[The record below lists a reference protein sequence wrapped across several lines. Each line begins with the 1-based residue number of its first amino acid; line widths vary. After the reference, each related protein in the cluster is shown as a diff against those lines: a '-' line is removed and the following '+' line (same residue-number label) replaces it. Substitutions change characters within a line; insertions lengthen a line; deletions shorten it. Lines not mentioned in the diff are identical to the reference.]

1 MTVAVGKSCLQ
12 PVTFEKHILHSII
25 TKRMS
30 AENRPENA
38 VDQSVNRVEG
48 IAKVTGTARYAAEY
62 QLKGMTYGVLVTSTI
77 AKGRILKIDSKA
89 AEKLPGILAV
99 VTHLNAPLPGRSKKP
114 ASSGPG
120 PSRAGFE
127 LFQDGEV
134 YFDMQP
140 VAMVIAPSLEQARY
154 AASLV
159 KVMYTRE
166 EHHTDIHTHLNQ
178 AVTPG
183 GPGNY
188 LRGQADAWKTAPV
201 KIEQEYQTSLQVHNP
216 MEPHTATAYWES
228 DDKLIIFS
236 KTQGVKGAQQQFAE
250 YFSLP
255 PEKVHV
261 VAPFVGGAFGSASR
275 LWPHDIAAALGAKVV
290 KRPVTVALERSQV
303 FNMVG
308 YRPYSLQKFAMGA
321 DRNGKLMAIYHQAY
335 GSTSSYEQFPERIV
349 EPTKSMYNCP
359 NLQTVYKLVPLDMST
374 PSPARGPGETSGSF
388 AMESAVD
395 ELAYTLDMDPLEW
408 RLQNFADID
417 LNNNL
422 PWSSN
427 HLRECYELGAERFGW
442 SKRTKTPA
450 SMKNADG
457 LVGMGMSAGIYKAQ
471 RTAAS
476 AGITFFADGKVVIRS
491 SVADTGPGSATIMTQ
506 IAADALGVDVK
517 QVSIE
522 WANSDFPEAPPQYAS
537 HTTAST
543 GSAVHDAAIALKE
556 KFAALNGGT
565 ETAAPL
571 PYTAILKKQ
580 QLQKLEVV
588 TASKPGEESK
598 KYSGKSFCVN
608 FVEVHVHP
616 LTCAVRVA
624 RVVSV
629 IDAGKII
636 NHKTARSQI
645 MGAIVWGIGIA
656 LMEEGLVDHRYGR
669 YVNNN
674 LSDYHLPVQAD
685 VPDVDIHFIDKSDE
699 HIDPMGAKGLGE
711 VGLIGFTAAIANAV
725 YHATGKRI
733 RQLPITVEKLL

>member
-1 MTVAVGKSCLQ
+1 MSADNQYGNAVGQ
-12 PVTFEKHILHSII
+12 P
-25 TKRMS
+25 
-30 AENRPENA
+30 
-38 VDQSVNRVEG
+38 VNRVDG
-48 IAKVTGTARYAAEY
+48 VAKVTGTARYAAEY
-62 QLKGMTYGVLVTSTI
+62 QLKGMTYGVLVTSKI
-77 AKGRILKIDSKA
+77 AKGRISTIDSKT
-89 AEKLPGILAV
+89 AEKLQGVLAV
-99 VTHLNAPLPGRSKKP
+99 VSHLNAPLPGQDKRP
-114 ASSGPG
+114 AAAPG
-120 PSRAGFE
+120 QSRGGFE

-134 YFDMQP
+134 YFNTQP
-140 VAMVIAPSLEQARY
+140 VAMVIATSLEQAHY

-159 KVMYTRE
+159 KVAYTRE
-166 EHHTDIHTHLNQ
+166 EHRTDIHTNVNQ
-178 AVTPG
+178 AVTPE
-183 GPGNY
+183 GPSNY

-201 KIEQEYQTSLQVHNP
+201 KIEQAYQTPLQVHNP
-216 MEPHTATAYWES
+216 IETHTTTAYWES
-228 DDKLIIFS
+228 DDKLVIFS
-236 KTQGVKGAQQQFAE
+236 KTQGVKGSQQQFAE

-255 PEKVHV
+255 PERVHV

-275 LWPHDIAAALGAKVV
+275 LGPHDIAAALGAKIV

-308 YRPYSLQKFAMGA
+308 YRPYSLQKFAIGA
-321 DRNGKLMAIYHQAY
+321 DRDGKLVSIYHEAY
-335 GSTSSYEQFPERIV
+335 GSTSSYEQFHERVV
-349 EPTKSMYNCP
+349 EPTKSMYNCT
-359 NLQTVYKLVPLDMST
+359 NLQTVYKLVPLDVST
-374 PSPARGPGETSGSF
+374 PGPARGPGETSGSF

-395 ELAYTLDMDPLEW
+395 ELAYALGMDPLEW
-408 RLQNFADID
+408 RLQNFAAID

-427 HLRECYELGAERFGW
+427 YLKECYELGAQRFGW
-442 SKRTKTPA
+442 SKRTKAPG
-450 SMKNADG
+450 SMKNG
-457 LVGMGMSAGIYKAQ
+457 TLLVGMGMGAGIYKAQ
-471 RTAAS
+471 RTPAS
-476 AGITFFADGKVVIRS
+476 AGITLYADGKVVVRS

-522 WANSDFPEAPPQYAS
+522 WADSAFPEAPPQYAS
-537 HTTAST
+537 HTTASA
-543 GSAVHDAAIALKE
+543 GSAVHDAAVALKE

-565 ETAAPL
+565 ETPAL
-571 PYTAILKKQ
+571 PYTAILKKH

-616 LTCAVRVA
+616 LTCEVRVA

-629 IDAGKII
+629 IDAGKIM

-669 YVNNN
+669 YINNN

-685 VPDVDIHFIDKSDE
+685 VPDMDIRFIDKSDG
-699 HIDPMGAKGLGE
+699 HINPMGAKGLGE
-711 VGLIGFTAAIANAV
+711 IGLVGFTAAIANAV

-733 RQLPITVEKLL
+733 RQLPITVDKLL